1 MMTPGAARY
10 NVDRAL
16 MGGGAPLCED
26 VDEAELVVDS
36 GVRLIK
42 A

>member
-1 MMTPGAARY
+1 MIPGVARY
-10 NVDRAL
+10 NVDGTL

-26 VDEAELVVDS
+26 VNEAKLVVDS